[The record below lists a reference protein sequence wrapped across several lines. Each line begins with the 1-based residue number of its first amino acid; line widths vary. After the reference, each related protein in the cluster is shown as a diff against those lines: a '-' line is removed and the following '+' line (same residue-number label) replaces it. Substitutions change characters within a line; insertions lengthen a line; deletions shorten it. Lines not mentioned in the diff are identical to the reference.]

1 MGKKGDR
8 KRAREETEDEDEIQD
23 PELQAE
29 IAAIM
34 AMKEEQKQS
43 QNGDGEE
50 QESKPKASVYNKDA
64 MMQLAESMGVDSMP
78 FIENMQISEYELAF
92 QDENDDLER
101 EMAFY
106 NHAILAVKYGR
117 DQFAKLGIPFQ
128 RPDDYFCESVKSD
141 AHMARVKDRLILEEK
156 KIDAFEQRK
165 QRELN
170 RKFNKQVS
178 AQRREEKARDK
189 KLAIE
194 SAKKMRG
201 GEDAEDKEKPGVKR
215 DGKKTTKRIAMDKK
229 YGFGAKERK
238 KAKLNDKKSLNDFS
252 DYNPRGGKLIRREKR
267 GGGAGGKGGKKGG
280 NRPGKAARMER
291 RANRSK
297 SA

>member
-101 EMAFY
+101 EVSNLLRADTSSY
-106 NHAILAVKYGR
+106 TKSNGR
-117 DQFAKLGIPFQ
+117 WPF
-128 RPDDYFCESVKSD
+128 
-141 AHMARVKDRLILEEK
+141 I
-156 KIDAFEQRK
+156 I
-165 QRELN
+165 
-170 RKFNKQVS
+170 
-178 AQRREEKARDK
+178 
-189 KLAIE
+189 
-194 SAKKMRG
+194 
-201 GEDAEDKEKPGVKR
+201 
-215 DGKKTTKRIAMDKK
+215 T
-229 YGFGAKERK
+229 
-238 KAKLNDKKSLNDFS
+238 
-252 DYNPRGGKLIRREKR
+252 
-267 GGGAGGKGGKKGG
+267 
-280 NRPGKAARMER
+280 
-291 RANRSK
+291 RS
-297 SA
+297 SQ